1 MSARTK
7 ARKRAL
13 DMLFQA
19 DLVERPLAEVLAD
32 EQVRAAGEP
41 EREASWR
48 YARQIVSGVAEHF
61 DDIDT
66 EIEATSREWRLE
78 RMPRVD
84 RAILRIGVW
93 EIRYNE
99 EVPNAVAIAEAVS
112 SATEYSTEDSSRFIN
127 GVLGRIA
134 DRHTA

>member
-1 MSARTK
+1 
-7 ARKRAL
+7 
-13 DMLFQA
+13 MLFQA

-32 EQVRAAGEP
+32 EQIRAASEP

-48 YARQIVSGVAEHF
+48 YAREIVSGVAEHIH
-61 DDIDT
+61 DIDT
-66 EIEATSREWRLE
+66 EIESTSRDWRLE

-93 EIRYNE
+93 EIRYNDD
-99 EVPNAVAIAEAVS
+99 VPNPVAIAEAVT

-134 DRHTA
+134 DRQAS

>member
-1 MSARTK
+1 
-7 ARKRAL
+7 
-13 DMLFQA
+13 MLFQA

-48 YARQIVSGVAEHF
+48 YARQIVSGVAEHIN
-61 DDIDT
+61 DIDT
-66 EIEATSREWRLE
+66 EIEATSRDWRLE

-93 EIRYNE
+93 EIRYND

-112 SATEYSTEDSSRFIN
+112 SATEYSTDDSSRFIN

>member
-19 DLVERPLAEVLAD
+19 DLVERALTEVLAD
-32 EQVRAAGEP
+32 EQVRAASEP

-48 YARQIVSGVAEHF
+48 YAREIVSGIIDHI
-61 DDIDT
+61 DDIDA
-66 EIEATSREWRLE
+66 EIEATSRDWRMD

-99 EVPNAVAIAEAVS
+99 EVPNPVAIAEAIS

-127 GVLGRIA
+127 GVLGRIS
-134 DRHTA
+134 DRQAN

>member
-19 DLVERPLAEVLAD
+19 DLVERELAEVLAD
-32 EQVRAAGEP
+32 EQVRATNQP

-48 YARQIVSGVAEHF
+48 YARQIVAGVAEHL

-66 EIEATSREWRLE
+66 EIESTSRDWRLE

-99 EVPNAVAIAEAVS
+99 EVPNAVAIAEAVA
-112 SATEYSTEDSSRFIN
+112 SASEYSTEDSSRFIN

-134 DRHTA
+134 DRHVG

>member
-1 MSARTK
+1 MSARSK

-19 DLVERPLAEVLAD
+19 DLIERQVIEVVAD
-32 EQVRAAGEP
+32 EQIRAAREP

-48 YARQIVSGVAEHF
+48 YAREIVLGVAEHIE
-61 DDIDT
+61 DIDA
-66 EIEATSREWRLE
+66 EIEATSRDWRLD

-84 RAILRIGVW
+84 RAVLRMGVW
-93 EIRYNE
+93 EIRYND
-99 EVPNAVAIAEAVS
+99 EVPNPVAIAEAVAL
-112 SATEYSTEDSSRFIN
+112 ATEYSTEDSSRFIN

-134 DRHTA
+134 ERHSA

>member
-1 MSARTK
+1 
-7 ARKRAL
+7 
-13 DMLFQA
+13 MLFQA
-19 DLVERPLAEVLAD
+19 DLVERSLAEVLGD
-32 EQVRAAGEP
+32 EQVRAANEP

-48 YARQIVSGVAEHF
+48 YARQIVSGVAEHI
-61 DDIDT
+61 DDIDA
-66 EIEATSREWRLE
+66 EIESTSRDWRLE

-93 EIRYNE
+93 EIRYND

-134 DRHTA
+134 DRHAS